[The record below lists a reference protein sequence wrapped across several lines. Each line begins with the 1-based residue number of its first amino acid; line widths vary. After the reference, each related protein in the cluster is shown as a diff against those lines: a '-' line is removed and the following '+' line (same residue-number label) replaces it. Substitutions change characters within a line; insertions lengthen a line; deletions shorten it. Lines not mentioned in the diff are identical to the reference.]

1 MIRIASF
8 VVIVILAACI
18 WRNANAHGDIQQTIY
33 SPDNAYRCD
42 IEDIRGFTRDS
53 TLIRISEA
61 APSVINQVLG
71 RSRENLFQF
80 SGPGKLSVRW
90 RSKRDVLITCLQC
103 SDTDSSE
110 YATHWRDVKIAFDVR
125 PTEWQSGQPLTTNH

>member
-8 VVIVILAACI
+8 VVIVAVAAFIC
-18 WRNANAHGDIQQTIY
+18 RNACAHGDIERAIY
-33 SPDNAYRCD
+33 SPDNVYRCD

-61 APSVINQVLG
+61 APSVTNQVLG
-71 RSRENLFQF
+71 RSGESLFQF
-80 SGPGKLSVRW
+80 SGPGNLKVQW
-90 RSKRDVLITCLQC
+90 KDKRDLLITCLQC
-103 SDTDSSE
+103 SEMDSSE